1 MSEKLELLM
10 RLVEADIQLR
20 YWQEIAHAVLRN
32 MPIADP
38 EKTYLSTDEQLAYR
52 DGVEAQSAL
61 VTEMIKAFKVSFLPP
76 VGPRD
81 DNQA

>member
-20 YWQEIAHAVLRN
+20 YWQEIARAVLRN
-32 MPIADP
+32 MPTVDP
-38 EKTYLSTDEQLAYR
+38 ETYHSTDEQLAYR
-52 DGVEAQSAL
+52 DGVKAQSAL
-61 VTEMIKAFKVSFLPP
+61 VTEMIKVFKVSFLPP

-81 DNQA
+81 DDQS